1 MFMVYLF
8 GLRCKGR
15 AILVS
20 CFMHARTPPL
30 SSFPCPSPSG
40 TASVCRMSHS
50 PCGELLMTLI
60 SGQKAH
66 VTNALRRC
74 SQAKQAQPPPPSTF
88 LSPALLHPLHM
99 QHCNPRMENQQISP
113 YATRQQLQIGSPNCS
128 ACLLQLPTYSTSPAC
143 PPPCRYSPLI
153 GN

>member
-1 MFMVYLF
+1 MQRQSNFGVMFYA
-8 GLRCKGR
+8 C
-15 AILVS
+15 AHPS
-20 CFMHARTPPL
+20 PL
-30 SSFPCPSPSG
+30 SLSAPFPSG

-128 ACLLQLPTYSTSPAC
+128 ACLLQLQASPSLLYLHL
-143 PPPCRYSPLI
+143 PPRLPLCRYSPLI